1 MSTEKKITA
10 LCASQNVSLENANIL
25 IIYTAKKKQKNLY
38 FIKIIRSINSRPET
52 KIYDGSQNQT
62 KSQA

>member
-1 MSTEKKITA
+1 MSKTEKKIIA
-10 LCASQNVSLENANIL
+10 LSASPNVSLENTNIL
-25 IIYTAKKKQKNLY
+25 IIFKAKKQKNLY

-52 KIYDGSQNQT
+52 KIYDGSQTQT

>member
-1 MSTEKKITA
+1 MAKTEKKINA
-10 LCASQNVSLENANIL
+10 LCASPNVSLENTNIL
-25 IIYTAKKKQKNLY
+25 IIFKAKKQKNLY